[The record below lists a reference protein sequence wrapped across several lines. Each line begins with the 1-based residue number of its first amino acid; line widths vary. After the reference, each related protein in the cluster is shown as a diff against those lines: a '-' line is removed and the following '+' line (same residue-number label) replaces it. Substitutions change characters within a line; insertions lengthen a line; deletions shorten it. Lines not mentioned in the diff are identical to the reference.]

1 MSTSTNNE
9 GNAKAAIPQVTTFQ
23 FSNDA
28 IGQVKDSVNLFTGT
42 ANLPL
47 NIASLP
53 GRKDLDVNI
62 GIMYSSNVQKDV
74 RNWNLSNPTGILGL
88 GWDMAMEK
96 IVVNKN
102 GSGTAS
108 SDEYYMLSNGS
119 GNKLVQ
125 DGIVPAK
132 PVNIQTFQT
141 RNYEFWDIKYDP
153 SKEKWTVIKE
163 DGTVYIY
170 GDNSSGRNTLQFGVG
185 WGNWLGDSALAVGQ
199 EQYVTCWNLSE
210 IQNVWGEKV
219 IYSYDNVQVKTGS
232 TNGLEYTQAS
242 YIKTITD
249 SFGRIITFNYGEKF
263 GAKNPGTKNIVEYQA
278 ANAQQP
284 SPNAYQEQYETRFL
298 DTIDVENAKGKL
310 QFSILFEYDFI
321 NLGAA
326 SQTTVYPLMWKRVLT
341 SFWQVQPN
349 GKSLPGMEFEY
360 YKNYNDVNAG
370 ALKNVVYP
378 QGAEATYTYKQ
389 QLLNTSRNI
398 NLSSPLQG
406 GTPRVWFGPDYT
418 VVTWYNATTKILKAI
433 VYSWCG
439 NWTSY
444 ELNSNQ
450 SSGNYFNNV
459 DFDIASLGVIAKD
472 DFIALYFTE
481 KTKKQLQLFLY
492 RRDPENF
499 GVFDLTNGPQYL
511 PLQSATAKVGVQ
523 AGNDFVLVYG
533 KGLTNNA
540 LTAFQWNW
548 KQRSWNT
555 TPGGGAGNITVM
567 MPSPSAISA
576 ASDFVVAAFANY
588 YIAALYTAS
597 KQLLQFQLF
606 YHDGNNVWNQST
618 LYSTANVKVYNDPN
632 NPTEFPFSLSLS
644 SAFAVATYITDV
656 SSTEIDY
663 SLRTLQWDKSFN
675 LLNAGTPLVNNYKA
689 PVSSNKPQF
698 SVFNTILTTALVTN
712 NPNLSRYI
720 GGPASGNNPG
730 NWKQATF
737 ATMAADAVTFATGL
751 DISLLSKTSGTSVT
765 NQYLQFIAN
774 AGTWAAVQNLGSTG
788 TNPTIYG
795 NYITAGKDVFYK
807 NAQGQWIKQQ
817 QGLNNLTAPQTVQ
830 NRGASYIAY
839 QDNTGSSAQT
849 YFAATSNGILGTP
862 QQLPLSGSSGQKI
875 YVDQDVIQ
883 PGTILA
889 GTNAFVTYPADQE
902 FDAATSLTLFKVVD
916 GQATGNAQVTP
927 VAYIE
932 IANAYDPND
941 NYCQSYDYSRAGG
954 SIITYDAQSSLAQFP
969 KVTVVTGSKIPN
981 PASAPAGISISYF
994 SNGVAAQG
1002 DIPYPGNWVY
1012 NYNQLLN
1019 GVLLQKLQYDNMGK
1033 LVTSQINYWQI
1044 YQNNINQKNYFY
1056 GAFYRISKSVA
1067 MKDGVSQTT
1076 SVTYYQDLGLQQSS
1090 QTSYHDSSG
1099 ELKTILNEKIYAI
1112 QVDDYNSAMAQKH
1125 LLNAVAQ
1132 ESTSVTGSDGKKKY
1146 TGSTAV
1152 TWKNWAND
1160 GSWKWAALQNYQ
1172 WMGSSDGLP
1181 TFNFSDSG
1189 QREDWLK
1196 KQEVA
1201 QRGLP
1206 FNVITEM
1213 LNVDG
1218 VSSSYI
1224 YDITGQFQIAEFLTA
1239 SRQGDE
1245 ASFYSFEPYEDADN
1259 WQLGADAV
1267 IIPND
1272 NDTTID
1278 AKIGMSSLKINSGI
1292 GITRQFTPQNQND
1305 SYVFSGYVKLP
1316 EGFDPAKGNANWII
1330 SFTDGGA
1337 AIGSPVTLPFGT
1349 TVGSWQYVYSVI
1361 TLPQASGA
1369 ITVTIKAVNDNT
1381 VSAVLIDSVR
1391 FSPLQCLFSA
1401 SSVDQNAGL
1410 VNAVMGSNGE
1420 VRKKF
1425 FDDFQRIIATTGF
1438 SGDVNSIAT
1447 SYFSRTGNDNVF
1459 SVKDPNARL
1468 SLLSAGGG
1476 PAISFTQGN
1485 EWSDYWTAGPGA
1497 LWQQEGDELVLSS
1510 FTTKGTLAYS
1520 GQMAANYGIL
1530 VDAVPLET
1538 LTQPAGFQVGTMF
1551 TVQWDPSVGT
1561 WQLLDNNEK
1570 VLQQKNSTAFS
1581 ISKASGNI
1589 SPALL
1594 AAALKPALLRRGK
1607 NISADNLVTAGK
1619 SIYDTQYRKHYN
1631 LSQDSSSITV
1641 SSPGNEWLLLVNK
1654 NTLFFFSD
1662 GQLIFNY
1669 VSNQE
1674 ITGNP
1679 SIFAGNS
1686 IALGSLITSFDNQL
1700 TFTCVNETG
1709 NDKQSQL
1716 LEQTQLTITENIYD
1730 NCGRIIANTKPAFVT
1745 SDQADLFA
1753 YCDDFAVYDPT
1764 TGIMLGLIA
1773 DFYPDDEGYPYF
1785 GTRYEASPLGRSVE
1799 KSMPGKEY
1807 SLGMHTQT
1815 ITYGSNDGS
1824 FSLPASEYSQITV
1837 TDQNG
1842 NTVVSITDKR
1852 GLEVRKISSKSS
1864 TESIVSAVHYDDNG
1878 NPVEMQ
1884 SPNYIEGAA
1893 DSENWVT
1900 RNQYNLLGQL
1910 LSTDSNTGGQVLT
1923 LYDNANRLRFRMDA
1937 EAASQGTYQY
1947 YKYDRSGRIVETGYV
1962 SGPWDITALQKQAS
1976 NNPELPS
1983 TPDTWRLKTFYDDS
1997 GTGLAFEIGQVVKT
2011 QTSQNNNGQAD
2022 VEENFTYD
2030 IYGNVK
2036 SRSQKVTA
2044 FDGNAYITNFNYNN
2058 LGGIV
2063 EIGYPVPQSGNP
2075 FSIYYSYNSIGQI
2088 IGISDTSS
2096 ISDNLAAYQY
2106 NPAGKPLQEIL
2117 NPHSANPV
2125 IRAFRYTS
2133 QVWLQEMEDTHGG
2146 TQIFAQQLN
2155 TDASASGGPAY
2166 YNGQPAAIDF
2176 EYPSGIQAGTASI
2189 NWYNGLNALEK
2200 VNESGNYRPTL
2211 ERQYTFDNNGNFA
2224 TCVIGTE
2231 SLSFKPEQGNGD
2243 RLESVTNNSG
2253 TTLFSFT
2260 YNENG
2265 AVTAYTAIQDTI
2277 ADSQNLNFSYDPGTR
2292 MTTQVE
2298 NMDDSLLYSLYY
2310 SSSNDRVLKQE
2321 SSGGTITANTLY
2333 IKSLSGNTLVQ
2344 LHEENDA
2351 TQLTCIM
2358 YGPVG
2363 IVGFIKDNQ
2372 RYNTLKDHLGS
2383 VRVILDANAAVIAA
2397 YDYDL
2402 YGNVT
2407 VLQEPES
2414 NFFPYLYTSQEFDI
2428 ELGIYN
2434 YKARFYFSRVGRFG
2448 VMDNYNQFYSPYI
2461 YAGNSPMVYVDPSGN
2476 FSIGN
2481 FFSAIGGAIIGA
2493 FEILIGVAVDVIAGV
2508 LEVLTLGLSTPVSVG
2523 LSMVAGAF
2531 IGSGVSAVSYSAVG
2545 LITNDFS
2552 WKEYGINTA
2561 VGFVAGA
2568 ITAGFGAVGAVAAEA
2583 ATGVQ
2588 AATKAGEAV
2597 STLAKV
2603 ANSGIKAGF
2612 TVAGAEV
2619 AATASTFINNSAH
2632 GESLTTGLGE
2642 NLVSGILSSSLSW
2655 ALPDVEYQAGWGNLF
2670 KRVSASIAKS
2680 EAVGITMQIGT
2691 NAVNGDSLNNGLLN
2705 TMVQGVFDGSVGG
2718 LGSKDYGK
2726 EYGEKMFDFD
2736 VSF

>member
-1 MSTSTNNE
+1 MSTTTNND
-9 GNAKAAIPQVTTFQ
+9 GNSKAAIPQVTTFQ

-74 RNWNLSNPTGILGL
+74 KNWNLSNPTGILGL
-88 GWDMAMEK
+88 GWDMALEK

-125 DGIVPAK
+125 DGTIPAK

-163 DGTVYIY
+163 DGTVYVY
-170 GDNSSGRNTLQFGVG
+170 GDNSSGRNTLQYGVG
-185 WGNWLGDSALAVGQ
+185 WGNWLGDSALSSGQ

-232 TNGLEYTQAS
+232 ANGLEYTQAS
-242 YIKTITD
+242 YIRTITD

-263 GAKNPGTKNIVEYQA
+263 GAKNQGTKNIVEYQA

-298 DTIDVENAKGKL
+298 DTIDVENANGKL

-321 NLGAA
+321 NLGAVN
-326 SQTTVYPLMWKRVLT
+326 QTDVYPLMWKRVLT
-341 SFWQVQPN
+341 SFWQVQPT
-349 GKSLPGMEFEY
+349 GKTLPGMEFEY
-360 YKNYNDVNAG
+360 YTDYNDVNAG

-378 QGAEATYTYKQ
+378 QGAGATYTYKE

-398 NLSSPLQG
+398 NLSSPLPG

-418 VVTWYNATTKILKAI
+418 VVTWYNASTKILKAM

-439 NWTSY
+439 NWTTY
-444 ELNSNQ
+444 ELNSNK

-499 GVFDLTNGPQYL
+499 GLFDLTNGPQYL
-511 PLQSATAKVGVQ
+511 PMQSATANVGVQ

-533 KGLTNNA
+533 KGLTNNP

-555 TPGGGAGNITVM
+555 TPGGGTGNITVA
-567 MPSPSAISA
+567 MPSPSAIA
-576 ASDFVVAAFANY
+576 TASNFVVAAFANY
-588 YIAALYTAS
+588 YIAALYTS
-597 KQLLQFQLF
+597 SSQLLQFQLF
-606 YHDGNNVWNQST
+606 YHDGNNVWSQST
-618 LYSTANVKVYNDPN
+618 LYNTGNVKIYQDPN
-632 NPTEFPFSLSLS
+632 NPDEFPFSLSLS
-644 SAFAVATYITDV
+644 STFAVATYITAV
-656 SSTEIDY
+656 SATDINY
-663 SLRTLQWDKSFN
+663 TLRTLQWDKNFN

-689 PVSSNKPQF
+689 PVSNNKPQY
-698 SVFNTILTTALVTN
+698 SVFNTILSSALIAN

-720 GGPASGNNPG
+720 GGPASGNNPS

-737 ATMAADAVTFATGL
+737 STTPADAISFAAGQ
-751 DISLLSKTSGTSVT
+751 DISLLSKTSGTAAT
-765 NQYLQFIAN
+765 NQYLQFNAN
-774 AGTWAAVQNLGSTG
+774 AGTWGTAQNLGSTG
-788 TNPTIYG
+788 TNPTIY
-795 NYITAGKDVFYK
+795 NNCITAGKDVFYK
-807 NAQGQWIKQQ
+807 NTKGQWIKLQ

-830 NRGASYIAY
+830 NRGTSYIAY
-839 QDNTGSSAQT
+839 QDNTGNTAQT
-849 YFAATSNGILGTP
+849 YFAPVLNGMLGTP
-862 QQLPLSGSSGQKI
+862 QKLPSSGQKI
-875 YVDQDVIQ
+875 YVEQDVIQ
-883 PGTILA
+883 AGTILA
-889 GTNAFVTYPADQE
+889 GSNVFVTYPADQS
-902 FDAATSLTLFKVVD
+902 FDSATSLTLFKVVD
-916 GQATGNAQVTP
+916 GQATGNVQVTP

-932 IANAYDPND
+932 IGNAYNPDD
-941 NYCQSYDYSRAGG
+941 NYFQSYDYSRSGG
-954 SIITYDAQSSLAQFP
+954 SIITYDAQNSLAQFP

-981 PASAPAGISISYF
+981 PANAKAGISISYF

-1002 DIPYPGNWVY
+1002 DIPYPGNWIY
-1012 NYNQLLN
+1012 NYNRLLN
-1019 GVLLQKLQYDNMGK
+1019 GVLLQKLQYDNKGK

-1044 YQNNINQKNYFY
+1044 YQNNINQKNYLY

-1090 QTSYHDSSG
+1090 QTSYYDSSG
-1099 ELKTILNEKIYAI
+1099 ELKTILNEKTYAI
-1112 QVDDYNSAMAQKH
+1112 QVDEYSDAMAQKH

-1132 ESTSVTGSDGKKKY
+1132 EFTSVTGKDGKKNY

-1152 TWKNWAND
+1152 TWKNWSDD

-1172 WMGSSDGLP
+1172 WLGSSDGIP
-1181 TFNFSDSG
+1181 SFNFSDTA
-1189 QREDWLK
+1189 QRQDWLK
-1196 KQEVA
+1196 KQEIV

-1206 FNVITEM
+1206 FNIITEI

-1218 VSSSYI
+1218 VPSSYI
-1224 YDITGQFQIAEFLTA
+1224 YDTTGQFQIAEFLTA
-1239 SRQGDE
+1239 SRNGDE

-1259 WQLGADAV
+1259 WQLGTDAV

-1272 NDTTID
+1272 DDTTID
-1278 AKIGMSSLKINSGI
+1278 AKIGKSSLKINSGA
-1292 GITRQFTPQNQND
+1292 GIMRQFTPQNQDD
-1305 SYVFSGYVKLP
+1305 SYVFSSYVKLP
-1316 EGFDPAKGNANWII
+1316 EGFDPAKGAANWII
-1330 SFTDGGA
+1330 SFSNGGNE
-1337 AIGSPVTLPFGT
+1337 IGSPITLPFGT
-1349 TVGSWQYVYSVI
+1349 TAGSWQYVYSVI
-1361 TLPQASGA
+1361 ALPQVSGA
-1369 ITVTIKAVNDNT
+1369 ITITIKAVNDNAA
-1381 VSAVLIDSVR
+1381 SAVLVDSVR

-1401 SSVDQNAGL
+1401 STVNQNLGL

-1447 SYFSRTGNDNVF
+1447 SYFSRTGNDNAF
-1459 SVKDPNARL
+1459 SVKDPNAKLR
-1468 SLLSAGGG
+1468 LLSAGGG
-1476 PAISFTQGN
+1476 PALSFTQGS
-1485 EWSDYWTAGPGA
+1485 EWSNYWAAGAGTV
-1497 LWQQEGDELVLSS
+1497 WEKEGSELVLRS
-1510 FTTKGTLAYS
+1510 FATKGTLAYS
-1520 GQMAANYGIL
+1520 GTMAANYGVL
-1530 VDAVPLET
+1530 VDAVPLEA
-1538 LTQPAGFQVGTMF
+1538 LSQPIGLQVGSMF
-1551 TVQWDPSVGT
+1551 TVQWDPSAGT
-1561 WQLLDNNEK
+1561 WQLLDTTGN
-1570 VLQQKNSTAFS
+1570 VLQKKSSTAFS
-1581 ISKASGNI
+1581 IPGLSGGT
-1589 SPALL
+1589 SPAHL
-1594 AAALKPALLRRGK
+1594 AAAMKPALLRKGK
-1607 NISADNLVTAGK
+1607 NISADNLLVTEN
-1619 SIYDTQYRKHYN
+1619 SIYDKKYKCHYSLKN
-1631 LSQDSSSITV
+1631 DSSSIAV
-1641 SSPGNEWLLLVNK
+1641 STPGNEWLLLVNK

-1669 VSNQE
+1669 VSEQE
-1674 ITGNP
+1674 ITGNA
-1679 SIFAGNS
+1679 SIFAGDS

-1700 TFTCVNETG
+1700 TFTCVNESG

-1716 LEQTQLTITENIYD
+1716 LEQTRLTITQNIYD

-1745 SDQADLFA
+1745 AAQMELFT
-1753 YCDDFAVYDPT
+1753 YCDNFAVFNSE
-1764 TGIMLGLIA
+1764 TGIMSGLVA
-1773 DFYPDDEGYPYF
+1773 EFYPDDEGYPYF
-1785 GTRYEASPLGRSVE
+1785 GTRYEASPLSRAVE

-1807 SLGMHTQT
+1807 KLGAHTQT
-1815 ITYGSNDGS
+1815 IGYGANDGS
-1824 FSLPASEYSQITV
+1824 YSLPVGEYSQTTV

-1864 TESIVSAVHYDDNG
+1864 TEAIVSAVYYNDNG
-1878 NPVEMQ
+1878 NPVEMH
-1884 SPNYIEGAA
+1884 SPNYTEGAA

-1910 LSTDSNTGGQVLT
+1910 LSTESSTGGQVLT
-1923 LYDNANRLRFRMDA
+1923 LYDNGNRLRFRMDA
-1937 EAASQGTYQY
+1937 EAANQGTYQY
-1947 YKYDRSGRIVETGYV
+1947 YKYDRSGRITETGYV
-1962 SGPWDITALQKQAS
+1962 SGQWDSTTLQKQAA
-1976 NNPELPS
+1976 NNPELPV
-1983 TPDTWRLKTFYDDS
+1983 TPDTWRLKTFYDNS
-1997 GTGLAFEIGQVVKT
+1997 GNGLPFEIGHVVKT
-2011 QTSQNNNGQAD
+2011 QTSQNNTGQAD

-2030 IYGNVK
+2030 VYGNVK
-2036 SRSQKVTA
+2036 SRSQKVSAFDSNAYTTA
-2044 FDGNAYITNFNYNN
+2044 FSYNN

-2063 EIGYPVPQSGNP
+2063 VIGYPVPDTANAL
-2075 FSIYYSYNSIGQI
+2075 SIYYSYNSIGQI
-2088 IGISDTSS
+2088 TGISNSPSTA
-2096 ISDNLAAYQY
+2096 DNLAAYQY

-2117 NPHSANPV
+2117 NPYSANPV
-2125 IRAFRYTS
+2125 RRQFTYTS
-2133 QVWLQEMEDTHGG
+2133 QVWLQEIEDT
-2146 TQIFAQQLN
+2146 FATTRLFNQQLD

-2166 YNGQPAAIDF
+2166 YNGQPAAINF
-2176 EYPSGIQAGTASI
+2176 NYPPGIDAGTAST

-2200 VNESGNYRPTL
+2200 VSESVNSATAI
-2211 ERQYTFDNNGNFA
+2211 ERQYTFDNNGNFVTTA
-2224 TCVIGTE
+2224 IDQE
-2231 SLSFKPEQGNGD
+2231 SLSYNPEQGSGD
-2243 RLESVTNNSG
+2243 RLESVTNNNG
-2253 TTLFSFT
+2253 NTLFSFA

-2265 AVTAYTAIQDTI
+2265 AVTAYTAAKDTVAGSQDLTF
-2277 ADSQNLNFSYDPGTR
+2277 NYDHGTR
-2292 MTTQVE
+2292 MTTMVQ
-2298 NMDDSLLYSLYY
+2298 DIDSSKSYGLYY

-2321 SSGGTITANTLY
+2321 SSGGTGTVTANTLY

-2344 LHEENDA
+2344 LHEVNNI

-2372 RYNTLKDHLGS
+2372 QYNTLKDHLGS
-2383 VRVILDANAAVIAA
+2383 VRVILDSNAAVVAA

-2402 YGNVT
+2402 YGNMT

-2414 NFFPYLYTSQEFDI
+2414 NFFPYLYTSQEFDA

-2448 VMDNYNQFYSPYI
+2448 VTDNYNQFYSPYI

-2493 FEILIGVAVDVIAGV
+2493 FEILIGVAVDIIAGV
-2508 LEVLTLGLSTPVSVG
+2508 LEAVTLGLSTPVSVG

-2588 AATKAGEAV
+2588 AAAKAGEAV

-2612 TVAGAEV
+2612 TIAGAEV
-2619 AATASTFINNSAH
+2619 ATTASTFISNSAA

-2655 ALPDVEYQAGWGNLF
+2655 ALPDVEYKAGWGNLF
-2670 KRVSASIAKS
+2670 KRVSASVAKS

-2691 NAVNGDSLNNGLLN
+2691 NAVNGDALNNGLLN

-2726 EYGEKMFDFD
+2726 EYGDKMFDFD
-2736 VSF
+2736 ISL